1 MLEVEGLVSAYG
13 RIEVLHSVSLT
24 VAKGEIVA
32 LVGAN
37 GAGKTTL
44 LRALSGVQPLRGG
57 AIHFRGERLD
67 SVPAHRRAGLGLVQV
82 PEGRHVFNPLSVED
96 NLLLGAYS
104 RRDRP
109 TPEDLDAIY
118 ALFPILK
125 DKRHLQAA
133 GLSGGQQQML
143 AIGRALMARPTLL
156 LLDEPSMGLAPVIV
170 ELIFGIIRQ
179 LAAEGMTILLVEQ
192 NAFAALAMAHR
203 GYVLETGRIT
213 MSGTGQ
219 QLLHDPAIRAAYL
232 GV

>member
-1 MLEVEGLVSAYG
+1 M
-13 RIEVLHSVSLT
+13 
-24 VAKGEIVA
+24 
-32 LVGAN
+32 
-37 GAGKTTL
+37 
-44 LRALSGVQPLRGG
+44 LRALSGVQPLRAGSIQFKG
-57 AIHFRGERLD
+57 TRLD
-67 SVPAHRRAGLGLVQV
+67 KVPAHQRAGLGLVQV

-104 RRDRP
+104 RKERP
-109 TPEDLDAIY
+109 NPSELEAIY
-118 ALFPILK
+118 AMFPILK
-125 DKRHLQAA
+125 EKRHLQAA

-143 AIGRALMARPTLL
+143 AIGRALMARPSLL

-170 ELIFGIIRQ
+170 EQIFGIIRQ

-213 MSGTGQ
+213 MSDSGAA
-219 QLLHDPAIRAAYL
+219 LLQDPRIRSAYL